1 MKAIFFCSCISD
13 YVNDRMY
20 WVDGKLHLI
29 GASDLNGARRANIM
43 TGDKTV
49 GHPFAITAFGVSKV
63 NGFVLTNC
71 EA

>member
-1 MKAIFFCSCISD
+1 
-13 YVNDRMY
+13 MY